1 MPAAVAERIEALAA
15 LANGKSLTRSAQ
27 ILSEAYRTG
36 SGAARGETDALA
48 YTVSRMPA
56 TYAAAV
62 RALSL
67 SLACTDIRP
76 ETLLDAGAGTG
87 AVTLAA
93 SLQLPI
99 RQRICLER
107 EPAMRA
113 LGEELTR
120 VSGFEADWR
129 GIDLTENKPLPS
141 AALVTE
147 GYMLCE
153 LSESFRMSA
162 VVKLWEAAEE
172 MLLLIEPGTPNG
184 YRTIMKARREL
195 TERGA
200 YIAAPCPQ
208 TQVCPLPEG
217 DWCHFSVRLSRT
229 RRMMFAK
236 GGEAPYEDEKFAFLA
251 CTRKEPD
258 PCGARILRHP
268 QINPGRIGLVLCDQ
282 NGRDERVI
290 TKKDP
295 LWKRVRKTEWGDAL

>member
-1 MPAAVAERIEALAA
+1 MPAAVSEKIETLAS

-27 ILSEAYRTG
+27 NLSGAYRSG
-36 SGAARGETDALA
+36 SGAARGEADALA
-48 YTVSRMPA
+48 YAVSRMPA

-67 SLACTDIRP
+67 SLACTYVRP

-93 SLQLPI
+93 SLLLQL
-99 RQRICLER
+99 RGRVCLER

-113 LGEELTR
+113 LGEELMR
-120 VSGFEADWR
+120 VSGFETDWR
-129 GIDLTENKPLPS
+129 GIDLMENRPLPD

-153 LSESFRMSA
+153 LSESSRMSV

-172 MLLLIEPGTPNG
+172 MLLLVEPGTPNG
-184 YRTIMKARREL
+184 YRTLMMARREL

-200 YIAAPCPQ
+200 YIAAPCPG

-229 RRMMFAK
+229 RRMMLAK

-251 CTRKEPD
+251 CTRKEPN

-268 QINPGRIGLVLCDQ
+268 RIDPGRIGLALCDQ
-282 NGRDERVI
+282 NGRDERII

-295 LWKRVRKTEWGDAL
+295 LWKRVRKMEWGDAL